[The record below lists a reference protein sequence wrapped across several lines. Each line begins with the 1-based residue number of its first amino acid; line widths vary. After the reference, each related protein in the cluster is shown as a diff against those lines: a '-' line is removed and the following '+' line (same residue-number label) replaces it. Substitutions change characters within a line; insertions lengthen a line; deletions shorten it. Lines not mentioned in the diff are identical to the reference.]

1 MTLRLREKI
10 SLRKNRINGLEVTRE
25 ALGSKIDETLGES
38 IEKYIAQELNEQE
51 KFEALE
57 NNCKT
62 LLEKKKITIASLL
75 VTLPS

>member
-1 MTLRLREKI
+1 MNKR
-10 SLRKNRINGLEVTRE
+10 S
-25 ALGSKIDETLGES
+25 SKR
-38 IEKYIAQELNEQE
+38 
-51 KFEALE
+51 LE